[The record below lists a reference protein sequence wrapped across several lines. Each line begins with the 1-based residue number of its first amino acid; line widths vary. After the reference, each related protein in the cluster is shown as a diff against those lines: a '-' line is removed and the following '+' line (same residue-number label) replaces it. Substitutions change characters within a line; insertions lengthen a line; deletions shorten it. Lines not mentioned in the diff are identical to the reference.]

1 MDDLMLTPADVARR
15 CQISTKTVLR
25 AIHSGR
31 LRAYRLGS
39 RGAFR
44 MRPSDVDHWIN
55 GSLLEVQEAAR
66 TPVIPRVAEARGT
79 GRGRLVVAPSMGRQ
93 RPTSAASP

>member
-31 LRAYRLGS
+31 LRAFRLGS

-44 MRPSDVDHWIN
+44 LRPSDVEQWID
-55 GSLLEVQEAAR
+55 GSLVEVPDAAG
-66 TPVIPRVAEARGT
+66 TPTVALAAEARAAV
-79 GRGRLVVAPSMGRQ
+79 RGRLVVP
-93 RPTSAASP
+93 PTMAR

>member
-55 GSLLEVQEAAR
+55 GSLLEPPEAPDTPII
-66 TPVIPRVAEARGT
+66 TPVAGPRGAA
-79 GRGRLVVAPSMGRQ
+79 RGRLVVASSMGRQ
-93 RPTSAASP
+93 RRTPSASP